1 MLNVMLFMYKFKK
14 GILPSSFDTM
24 FVLNTEIH
32 GHFTRQYN
40 CYHSP
45 VWRLEVRRR
54 TISVQGPYFWN
65 LIRKRIDCNCSIS
78 TFKLRMKA
86 FLINNDVPYQVWKAC
101 GQYIYYLESYSCA
114 LTASISV
121 CINVLFFLFSFF
133 ITFQNSFKINC
144 STCTF
149 HCKKNDYCLLWPDQF
164 LISVFFMSGHIIFGF
179 YPLCHKCV

>member
-1 MLNVMLFMYKFKK
+1 MDPLVKIQKRAIRMISSASWDAHSDPLFKKLYLLNLKNIYVLNVMLFMYRFKK
-14 GILPSSFDTM
+14 GSLPSLFDTM

-65 LIRKRIDCNCSIS
+65 LIRKKIDCNCSIS
-78 TFKLRMKA
+78 TFKFRIKS

-101 GQYIYYLESYSCA
+101 GQYIYYLESFSCA
-114 LTASISV
+114 LIASISV
-121 CINVLFFLFSFF
+121 CINV
-133 ITFQNSFKINC
+133 
-144 STCTF
+144 
-149 HCKKNDYCLLWPDQF
+149 
-164 LISVFFMSGHIIFGF
+164 
-179 YPLCHKCV
+179 